1 MLALQDELGLSKD
14 KNVKMD
20 GLRLNPI
27 RECINEKQFVL
38 GYSATVSL
46 NIDVSTEDKKLMPQ
60 IYALAS
66 RFEAETTEVN
76 VHGTHPYVSDQRKKE
91 NFMKLF
97 ENTMEDVYFKAELY
111 AKGCRRTLGP
121 VMVMS
126 DRPISMQNQPR
137 PQPMMA
143 YGGAAM
149 AHRAAESASVE
160 MEMPFGEGQ
169 KLSKTIHLQFR
180 LD

>member
-1 MLALQDELGLSKD
+1 M
-14 KNVKMD
+14 
-20 GLRLNPI
+20 
-27 RECINEKQFVL
+27 L

-97 ENTMEDVYFKAELY
+97 ENTMEDAYFKAELY

-126 DRPISMQNQPR
+126 DRPTLPWRWRCRSARGRSYPR
-137 PQPMMA
+137 
-143 YGGAAM
+143 
-149 AHRAAESASVE
+149 
-160 MEMPFGEGQ
+160 
-169 KLSKTIHLQFR
+169 QFICSSGWTEPNE
-180 LD
+180 

>member
-1 MLALQDELGLSKD
+1 
-14 KNVKMD
+14 MD

-97 ENTMEDVYFKAELY
+97 ENTMEDAYFKAELY
-111 AKGCRRTLGP
+111 AKG
-121 VMVMS
+121 VQE
-126 DRPISMQNQPR
+126 DPR
-137 PQPMMA
+137 PGHGDVRP
-143 YGGAAM
+143 
-149 AHRAAESASVE
+149 AH
-160 MEMPFGEGQ
+160 
-169 KLSKTIHLQFR
+169 
-180 LD
+180 